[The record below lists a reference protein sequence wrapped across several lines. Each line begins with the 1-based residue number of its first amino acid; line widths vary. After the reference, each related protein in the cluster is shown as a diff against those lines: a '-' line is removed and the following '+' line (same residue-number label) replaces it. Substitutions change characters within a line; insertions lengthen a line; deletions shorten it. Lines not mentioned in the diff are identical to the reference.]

1 MLPGLPGAAL
11 APHTPL
17 MSGRALVVVVL
28 LAVLFGGCSLAGRTF
43 GTYVDDKVISGS
55 VRRGIAAGHWRALRG
70 VNVDTYEGTVYL
82 SGQVDTAAQ
91 KAEAETAAWGVDG
104 VEQVINDLSVRADGI
119 AAVSASPRTIRAS
132 PLQDRIPGLRY
143 IGPAPPGGPALAY
156 DSAGAVV
163 ATVFVRSLRDISVTG
178 FDEAGPT
185 AQPINHISL
194 YPVPATAGQPEAL
207 LTIVLW
213 HISPAAAAALK

>member
-1 MLPGLPGAAL
+1 
-11 APHTPL
+11 
-17 MSGRALVVVVL
+17 MSRNAVVGVAL
-28 LAVLFGGCSLAGRTF
+28 LAVLLGGCSIAGRTF
-43 GTYVDDKVISGS
+43 GTYVDDKIISGS
-55 VRRGIAAGHWRALRG
+55 VRRGIATGHWRALRG

-104 VEQVINDLSVRADGI
+104 VEQVINDLSVRADDV
-119 AAVSASPRTIRAS
+119 AAVSASPRTTGAS
-132 PLQDRIPGLRY
+132 LLQERIPGLRH
-143 IGPAPPGGPALAY
+143 IDPAPPGGPALAY
-156 DSAGAVV
+156 DSAGAIV
-163 ATVFVRSLRDISVTG
+163 ATVFIRSLRDISVNG

-185 AQPINHISL
+185 VQPINHISL

-207 LTIVLW
+207 VTIVLW